1 MKDEC
6 TISVEGHVKI
16 MSYAD
21 RDRSDPVQLLS
32 KRNAIHKEH
41 MSIAIARALAGAD
54 TGHVYSMHFGTGGAT
69 IDQTGTITYSDP
81 NVIGA
86 ADLNV
91 PAYHEVVDSTRG
103 APDGN
108 TVGSRHVVGL
118 PSTDVEI
125 RCVLDKSEP
134 FGQPAFDNSVTTVEG
149 EFVFDEIGLKTS
161 DGLLLTHIVFAP
173 ITKSSNR
180 VIEVV
185 YVLRIRLPS

>member
-1 MKDEC
+1 MQDHLN
-6 TISVEGHVKI
+6 ISVEGFVKI

-21 RDRSDPVQLLS
+21 ADRNDPVELLS

-41 MSIAIARALAGAD
+41 MSIAMARAMAGED
-54 TGHVYSMHFGTGGAT
+54 SGHIYSMYFGSGGAT
-69 IDQTGTITYSDP
+69 IDQSGSITYSDP

-91 PAYHEVVDSTRG
+91 PVYHEVVDSTRG

-118 PSTDVEI
+118 SYSDIEI

-134 FGQPAFDNSVTTVEG
+134 FGQPAFDNTVTTVEG
-149 EFVFDEIGLKTS
+149 DFVFDEIGLKTS

-173 ITKSSNR
+173 ITKSANR

-185 YVLRIRLPS
+185 YVLRVRIP

>member
-1 MKDEC
+1 MQDYL
-6 TISVEGHVKI
+6 TISVEGYVKI
-16 MSYAD
+16 TSYAD
-21 RDRSDPVQLLS
+21 KEHNDPVILLS

-41 MSIAIARALAGAD
+41 MSIALARALAGED
-54 TGHVYSMHFGTGGAT
+54 SGHVYAMHFGSGGAT
-69 IDQTGTITYSDP
+69 IDQAGSITYADP

-118 PSTDVEI
+118 ATTDVEI
-125 RCVLDKSEP
+125 RCVLAKDEP
-134 FGQPAFDNSVTTVEG
+134 FGQPAFDNTVTTIEG
-149 EFVFDEIGLKTS
+149 DFVFDEIGLKTS

-173 ITKSSNR
+173 ITKSANR

-185 YVLRIRLPS
+185 YVLRVRIA

>member
-1 MKDEC
+1 MQDQLN
-6 TISVEGHVKI
+6 ISVEGHVKI

-21 RDRSDPVQLLS
+21 NDRSDPIELLS

-41 MSIAIARALAGAD
+41 MSIALARALAGED
-54 TGHVYSMHFGTGGAT
+54 SGHVYSMHFGSGGAT
-69 IDQTGTITYSDP
+69 IDQSGSITYSDP

-118 PSTDVEI
+118 LYTDVEI

-134 FGQPAFDNSVTTVEG
+134 FGQPAFDNTVTTVEG
-149 EFVFDEIGLKTS
+149 DFVFDEIGLKTS
-161 DGLLLTHIVFAP
+161 DGLLMTHIVFAP
-173 ITKSSNR
+173 ITKSANR

-185 YVLRIRLPS
+185 YVLRIRIP